1 MIRNTDRL
9 TGFTQHEIEIIALIA
24 RYHRRGRPK
33 ERHRE
38 FAALVDTDQRRVRIL
53 AGLVRIAIGLDRSH
67 AARISSVRVL
77 VDDSATPPQV
87 TIEPLAHDESD
98 DLELELYAAADRSKL
113 LADALGVD
121 IVSNRPATDVAG
133 FEST

>member
-1 MIRNTDRL
+1 M
-9 TGFTQHEIEIIALIA
+9 
-24 RYHRRGRPK
+24 
-33 ERHRE
+33 
-38 FAALVDTDQRRVRIL
+38 
-53 AGLVRIAIGLDRSH
+53 
-67 AARISSVRVL
+67 L

-121 IVSNRPATDVAG
+121 IVFNRPVTDVAG